1 MNPWKIATIVLAA
14 LLFFAVAAIVQ
25 GPTVLATTSNQTN
38 VDEMATLREAV
49 GDTKAFLNW
58 YRMNV
63 VDDEISAESYE
74 SNIRILRNRYI
85 HHFPELSLIHIS
97 EPTRPY

>member
-1 MNPWKIATIVLAA
+1 MPMNLWKIATIVLAA
-14 LLFFAVAAIVQ
+14 LLFCAVVAIIR
-25 GPTVLATTSNQTN
+25 GPTVPNTTTSNQTN

-63 VDDEISAESYE
+63 VDDEISVESYE

-85 HHFPELSLIHIS
+85 HHFPEWARNS
-97 EPTRPY
+97 P